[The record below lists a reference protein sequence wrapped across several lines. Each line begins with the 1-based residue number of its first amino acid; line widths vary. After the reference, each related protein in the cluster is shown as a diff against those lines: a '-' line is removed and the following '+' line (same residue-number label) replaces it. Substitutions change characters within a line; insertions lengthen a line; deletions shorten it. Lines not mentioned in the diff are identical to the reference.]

1 MIGAMLIAMGTS
13 FVPSAVKGP
22 ITKPE
27 VKQFRYQGDIPPV
40 GYFDPL
46 ELTSKKG
53 VSEQSIALIRE
64 AELQHGR
71 VAMLAATI
79 MPLLEV
85 VQHDKLAINCLSGM
99 TGLMQA
105 PFWLGLLAYE
115 SKRMSVGWDNPFGSE
130 GSPAFMLSKDYQPG
144 NVFNYDMSN
153 ITDKA
158 LNSELANGRLAMV
171 AAMHMVAF
179 EYFTGHSFLPTF

>member
-1 MIGAMLIAMGTS
+1 MLIAMGTS
-13 FVPSAVKGP
+13 FVPSAVKSP

-46 ELTSKKG
+46 QLTSKKD

-153 ITDKA
+153 VSDKA

-179 EYFTGHSFLPTF
+179 EYFTGHSFLPGF